1 MKKVKIVAKHCPQNH
16 FCPVMN
22 ICPTKAITQRSP
34 FEAPVIDES
43 KCTNCGR
50 CTRFCGYGAFQITP

>member
-1 MKKVKIVAKHCPQNH
+1 MKRVKIAAENCPQNH
-16 FCPVMN
+16 FCPVMRA
-22 ICPTKAITQRSP
+22 CPVGAISQKSP

-50 CTRFCGYGAFQITP
+50 CIRFCAYGAFRISE